1 MTWYN
6 QLLDRLCRHGVDY
19 IVIGGVAATAHGSV
33 RMTLDLDILYSR
45 EPENLARIVNA
56 LADIHPYLRGVPAGL
71 PFRFDEKTLRNG
83 LNFTFTT
90 DVGEIDLLGQVAGVG
105 DYPSALIDSIELEV
119 FGNKLR
125 CFSLSQL
132 LSSKRAAGRPKDLEV
147 IAELEEIDELNS

>member
-1 MTWYN
+1 MTWYK
-6 QLLDRLCRHGVDY
+6 QLLERLSGRGVDY

-45 EPENLARIVNA
+45 EPANLSRIVEA
-56 LADIHPYLRGVPAGL
+56 LTDIHPYLRGAPPGL

-90 DVGEIDLLGQVAGVG
+90 DLGDIDLLGQVAGVG
-105 DYPSALIDSIELEV
+105 DYPSALQDSLELEV
-119 FGNKLR
+119 FGNRLR
-125 CFSLSQL
+125 CFSLDQL

-147 IAELEEIDELNS
+147 IAELEEIEDLEN